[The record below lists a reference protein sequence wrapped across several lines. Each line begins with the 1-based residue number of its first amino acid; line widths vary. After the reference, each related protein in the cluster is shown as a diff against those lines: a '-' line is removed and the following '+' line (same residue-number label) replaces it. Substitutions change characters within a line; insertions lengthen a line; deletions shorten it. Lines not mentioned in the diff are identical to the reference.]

1 MMRQE
6 SLLSNYER
14 QPRIEANAN
23 NIKQDSIDCG
33 VTVCSC
39 CNGPG
44 CIRLGTATSF
54 VVCLSLVAF
63 VSGGIESYFRL
74 AAHQAASE
82 LSFDPIVLDWL
93 LVMAGVAQ
101 GVFAL
106 IVSYWGNRFHRISWL
121 GGIFMLQA
129 VSLIVIIIPT
139 LTHNSEDSNTLEA
152 LNMDKTCT
160 LEQSGKLVLDRP
172 YAITTLVLMF
182 IAQVLIGL
190 ANVAIYALGI
200 SYIDDNVRTHQSPG
214 LIGCVIAAR
223 IWGAQL
229 GLAIGLAVGATTLGW
244 WLGWAII
251 GPLTFLMGFIIS
263 LFPKRLLAT
272 MVRQA
277 ANDIVETAT
286 NNSMQSI
293 ATADKWLA
301 DISLWS
307 TVRRVFSNKILI
319 CNVLALVFIKTGMVN
334 FHSHE
339 QSYLQSRFFLPTSQA
354 DGINDEWTS
363 RLITNL
369 IRPFAAAMGV
379 IVAALVIANA
389 NPSARKLAGW
399 NIIVGVLAAAL
410 FIAYIF
416 ITCDEEQIAGAYRGR
431 KLIKPFCASN
441 CICAENVPFTPVC
454 PIDSRFTYFSPCHA
468 GCQDREE
475 INNVVIY
482 RNCSCG
488 VDVDIVL
495 ENGGDATEGACGIDD
510 CQPYWIVFQ
519 VLTVIVAMLLASGLT
534 GKVIISLRSVLTQDK
549 AMALAVELTLV
560 GLVVYLPGTA
570 IYQVVAT
577 HTCQFWSSDERQCF
591 LHETPTFGNII
602 NMITAALIIIGLIF
616 EMVVFYFVKDMSLY
630 GEDDLPF
637 EAFPMVS
644 QRQDHIHSSAPMR
657 YRSPARTQQMSEMM
671 PLNNNANPSADTVD
685 RSTTSGTI
693 IQSETLIAGDGEPS
707 VPTIQNTQPSYP
719 TVRSISPLADQG
731 SAATYAQVVRQL
743 QQRESEIDEQLD
755 FRSATSLP
763 RGQTD
768 SDNES
773 DYHPSL
779 VGRLQ
784 QQPSS
789 PGADPGV
796 RRDYARDGLFSPRA
810 ISPESSGA
818 ARSGLARSRNVSA
831 RPMSPETNF

>member
-6 SLLSNYER
+6 SLLSNHDR

-33 VTVCSC
+33 VTACSC

-54 VVCLSLVAF
+54 VICLSLVAF

-93 LVMAGVAQ
+93 LVTAGVAQ
-101 GVFAL
+101 GAFAL
-106 IVSYWGNRFHRISWL
+106 LVSYWGNRLHRISWL

-129 VSLIVIIIPT
+129 ISLIVLIIPT
-139 LTHNSEDSNTLEA
+139 LTHNSEESNTIESMNL
-152 LNMDKTCT
+152 DKTCT
-160 LEQSGKLVLDRP
+160 LEQSSKLVMDRP

-200 SYIDDNVRTHQSPG
+200 SYVDDNVRTHHSPG

-251 GPLTFLMGFIIS
+251 GPLTFVLGFIIS

-307 TVRRVFSNKILI
+307 TVRRVFSNKVLI
-319 CNVLALVFIKTGMVN
+319 CNVLALVFIQTGMVN

-354 DGINDEWTS
+354 DGINDEWAS

-379 IVAALVIANA
+379 IVAALVIASA

-399 NIIVGVLAAAL
+399 NIFVGILATGL

-416 ITCDEEQIAGAYRGR
+416 ISCGEEQIAGAYRGR

-441 CICAENVPFTPVC
+441 CVCAENVPFTPVC

-475 INNVVIY
+475 INSIVIY

-495 ENGGDATEGACGIDD
+495 DNGGDATEGACGIDD

-549 AMALAVELTLV
+549 SMALAVELTLV

-577 HTCQFWSSDERQCF
+577 HTCQFWSSNERQCF
-591 LHETPTFGNII
+591 LHETPTFGNIL

-630 GEDDLPF
+630 GENDETFLRDPI
-637 EAFPMVS
+637 E
-644 QRQDHIHSSAPMR
+644 MR
-657 YRSPARTQQMSEMM
+657 FISPARTQTMTEMM
-671 PLNNNANPSADTVD
+671 PLNNAEDTTRHTAD
-685 RSTTSGTI
+685 RSTTSETLV
-693 IQSETLIAGDGEPS
+693 QSATLIADEDVPS
-707 VPTIQNTQPSYP
+707 VQTIQNTQPSYP
-719 TVRSISPLADQG
+719 TVRSISPLAA
-731 SAATYAQVVRQL
+731 SSATYAQVVRQL
-743 QQRESEIDEQLD
+743 PKRENSSEIDEQLD

-768 SDNES
+768 SDDES
-773 DYHPSL
+773 DYRSSM
-779 VGRLQ
+779 VGPMKQ
-784 QQPSS
+784 QQPVSNS
-789 PGADPGV
+789 RADSAL
-796 RRDYARDGLFSPRA
+796 RRDYTRNGLFSPRA
-810 ISPESSGA
+810 ISPESPDSGRDA
-818 ARSGLARSRNVSA
+818 LAVRSRNVPG
-831 RPMSPETNF
+831 RPMSPETDF

>member
-14 QPRIEANAN
+14 QPRIEANRN

-33 VTVCSC
+33 VTACSC

-44 CIRLGTATSF
+44 CIRLGTATTF
-54 VVCLSLVAF
+54 VICLSLVAF

-93 LVMAGVAQ
+93 LVIAGVAQ
-101 GVFAL
+101 GLFAL
-106 IVSYWGNRFHRISWL
+106 LVSYWGNRFHRVSWL

-129 VSLIVIIIPT
+129 LSLIVIIIPT
-139 LTHNSEDSNTLEA
+139 LTHNSEESNTIDA

-160 LEQSGKLVLDRP
+160 LEQSARLVLDRP

-182 IAQVLIGL
+182 IAQILIGL

-200 SYIDDNVRTHQSPG
+200 SYVDDNVRTHHSPG

-251 GPLTFLMGFIIS
+251 GPLTFLVGFIIS

-307 TVRRVFSNKILI
+307 TVRRVFSNKVLV
-319 CNVLALVFIKTGMVN
+319 CNVLALVFIKTGIVN

-339 QSYLQSRFFLPTSQA
+339 QSYLQSRFFLPTSHA
-354 DGINDEWTS
+354 DGINDEWAS

-369 IRPFAAAMGV
+369 IRPFAAAVGV
-379 IVAALVIANA
+379 IVAALVIASA

-399 NIIVGVLAAAL
+399 NIVVGVLATGL
-410 FIAYIF
+410 FIANIF
-416 ITCDEEQIAGAYRGR
+416 ISCGEEQIAGAYRGR

-441 CICAENVPFTPVC
+441 CVCEENVPFTPVC

-475 INNVVIY
+475 INSIVIY

-495 ENGGDATEGACGIDD
+495 ENSGDATEGACGIDD

-577 HTCQFWSSDERQCF
+577 HTCQFWSSNERQCF

-616 EMVVFYFVKDMSLY
+616 EMAVFYFVKDMALY
-630 GEDDLPF
+630 GEDEVKLLRNPI
-637 EAFPMVS
+637 E
-644 QRQDHIHSSAPMR
+644 MR
-657 YRSPARTQQMSEMM
+657 FISPARTQTTAEIM
-671 PLNNNANPSADTVD
+671 PLNNINPTADTVD
-685 RSTTSGTI
+685 RSTTSETI
-693 IQSETLIAGDGEPS
+693 VQSETLIADDGVPS
-707 VPTIQNTQPSYP
+707 VQTIQNTQPSYP
-719 TVRSISPLADQG
+719 TVRSISPLAA
-731 SAATYAQVVRQL
+731 SSATYAQVMRQL
-743 QQRESEIDEQLD
+743 PKRENSSEIDEQLD

-768 SDNES
+768 SDDES
-773 DYHPSL
+773 DYRSSL

-784 QQPSS
+784 QQP
-789 PGADPGV
+789 PGPRGDPGV

-810 ISPESSGA
+810 TSPESPEAGSSGIA
-818 ARSGLARSRNVSA
+818 FQSRNISG

>member
-6 SLLSNYER
+6 SLLGNNER

-23 NIKQDSIDCG
+23 NIKQDAIDCG
-33 VTVCSC
+33 VTACNC

-54 VVCLSLVAF
+54 IVCLSLVALI
-63 VSGGIESYFRL
+63 SGGIESYFRL

-82 LSFDPIVLDWL
+82 LGFDPIALDWL
-93 LVMAGVAQ
+93 LVTAGIAQ
-101 GVFAL
+101 GLFGL
-106 IVSYWGNRFHRISWL
+106 LVSYWGNRLHRISWM

-129 VSLIVIIIPT
+129 ISLIVLIIPT
-139 LTHNSEDSNTLEA
+139 LTHNSDESNTIESQ
-152 LNMDKTCT
+152 NVDKTCT
-160 LEQSGKLVLDRP
+160 LEQSSKLVMDRP

-190 ANVAIYALGI
+190 ANVVIYALGI
-200 SYIDDNVRTHQSPG
+200 SYVDDNVRTHHSPG

-223 IWGAQL
+223 IWGAQV
-229 GLAIGLAVGATTLGW
+229 GLAIGLAVGATPLGW

-251 GPLTFLMGFIIS
+251 GPLTFVLGFAIS

-301 DISLWS
+301 DITLWA
-307 TVRRVFSNKILI
+307 TVRRLFSNKVLI
-319 CNVLALVFIKTGMVN
+319 CNVLALVFIQTGIVN

-339 QSYLQSRFFLPTSQA
+339 QSYLQSRFFLPTSHA
-354 DGINDEWTS
+354 DGINDEWAS
-363 RLITNL
+363 RLVTNL
-369 IRPFAAAMGV
+369 IRPFAAAVGV
-379 IVAALVIANA
+379 IVAALVIATA

-399 NIIVGVLAAAL
+399 NILVGVIATGL
-410 FIAYIF
+410 FIAFIF
-416 ITCDEEQIAGAYRGR
+416 ISCGEEQIAGAYRGR

-441 CICAENVPFTPVC
+441 CVCAENVPFTPVC
-454 PIDSRFTYFSPCHA
+454 PVDSRFTYFSPCHA

-475 INNVVIY
+475 INSIVIY
-482 RNCSCG
+482 RNCTCG

-495 ENGGDATEGACGIDD
+495 ENGGDATEGACGIED

-570 IYQVVAT
+570 IYQVVAS
-577 HTCQFWSSDERQCF
+577 HTCQFWSSNERHCF
-591 LHETPTFGNII
+591 LHETPTFGNIL
-602 NMITAALIIIGLIF
+602 NMITAAFIIIGLIF

-630 GEDDLPF
+630 GEDDENLLRSPV
-637 EAFPMVS
+637 E
-644 QRQDHIHSSAPMR
+644 MR
-657 YRSPARTQQMSEMM
+657 FMSPARTQMTREME
-671 PLNNNANPSADTVD
+671 PLNSAAIDSD
-685 RSTTSGTI
+685 GNRSTISDTI
-693 IQSETLIAGDGEPS
+693 VQSATLIADEGVPS
-707 VPTIQNTQPSYP
+707 VQTIQNTQPNYP
-719 TVRSISPLADQG
+719 TARSVSPLATT
-731 SAATYAQVVRQL
+731 SATYAQIMRQPAI
-743 QQRESEIDEQLD
+743 RETSSEIDEQLD

-768 SDNES
+768 SDDES
-773 DYHPSL
+773 DYRAS
-779 VGRLQ
+779 VTGRGQ
-784 QQPSS
+784 QQQQQQQEIQNVS
-789 PGADPGV
+789 PRANPPL
-796 RRDYARDGLFSPRA
+796 RDYARAGLFSPRA
-810 ISPESSGA
+810 TSPESMGSPEPEPNGPVF
-818 ARSGLARSRNVSA
+818 RSRNIA
-831 RPMSPETNF
+831 GRPLSPETDF